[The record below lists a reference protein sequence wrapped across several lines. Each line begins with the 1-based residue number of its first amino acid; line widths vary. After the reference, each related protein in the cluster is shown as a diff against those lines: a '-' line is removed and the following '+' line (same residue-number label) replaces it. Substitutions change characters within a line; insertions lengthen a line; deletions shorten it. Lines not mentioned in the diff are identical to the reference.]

1 MYKQILVA
9 TDGSK
14 LGEKAVKAAIAL
26 AKDSGARVTGLY
38 AAPEYKTPYYPEG
51 VYYDWPTATDYKK
64 SILQASEKWI
74 VKMNKLAADA
84 TVSVTVAV
92 VLDDHPHEA
101 IIAQARKV
109 KADLIVMA
117 SHGRRAV
124 SALLLGSETQKVLA
138 LSKIP
143 VLVVR

>member
-1 MYKQILVA
+1 MYKKILVA
-9 TDGSK
+9 IDGSK
-14 LGEKAVKAAIAL
+14 LADKAVKAAIGL

-38 AAPEYKTPYYPEG
+38 AASEYKTPYYPEG
-51 VYYDWPTATDYKK
+51 VYYDWPTPADYKK
-64 SILQASEKWI
+64 NILQSAEKWI
-74 VKMNKLAADA
+74 SKVNKLAAD
-84 TVSVTVAV
+84 SKVTMNV
-92 VLDDHPHEA
+92 VVVFDDHPHEA
-101 IIAQARKV
+101 IISNARKV

-124 SALLLGSETQKVLA
+124 SALLLGSETQKVLS